1 MEDFNTNIKDY
12 IIVIAIEFITIVTS
26 FAFIV
31 K

>member
-1 MEDFNTNIKDY
+1 MKNINTNIKDY
-12 IIVIAIEFITIVTS
+12 IIVITIEFIAIASS